1 MTEGAP
7 EEDIIEAAWQKL
19 LTAHRVDGRLLRAA
33 YAEPRLRQLFPW
45 VGMGELHFSRCT
57 ELRWTWDV
65 PFVAPMM
72 GGGFLV
78 GGPSR
83 SQSVGPAPTAEAAI
97 AMVVER
103 LPPGCGRAFVG
114 TPEELAEKE
123 QAEQ

>member
-1 MTEGAP
+1 MTDGTP

-19 LTAHRVDGRLLRAA
+19 LAAHRVDGRLLRAA
-33 YAEPRLRQLFPW
+33 HAEPRLRQLFPW

-65 PFVAPMM
+65 PFIAPMM
-72 GGGFLV
+72 GGGFFV

-123 QAEQ
+123 QSE

>member
-19 LTAHRVDGRLLRAA
+19 LTTQRVDSQLLRAA

-45 VGMGELHFSRCT
+45 VGMAELHFSRCT
-57 ELRWTWDV
+57 EPRWTWDV
-65 PFVAPMM
+65 PFIAPML
-72 GGGFLV
+72 GGGFFV

-97 AMVVER
+97 AMVVEG
-103 LPPGCGRAFVG
+103 LPAGCGRAFVG

-123 QAEQ
+123 QSE

>member
-1 MTEGAP
+1 MTDGTTG
-7 EEDIIEAAWQKL
+7 EDIIEAAWQKL

-45 VGMGELHFSRCT
+45 AGMAELHFSRCT
-57 ELRWTWDV
+57 EPSWTWDV
-65 PFVAPMM
+65 PYIAPMM
-72 GGGFLV
+72 GGGFFV
-78 GGPSR
+78 AGPSR
-83 SQSVGPAPTAEAAI
+83 AQSIGPASTVEAAI

-123 QAEQ
+123 QAE

>member
-1 MTEGAP
+1 MTEDACK
-7 EEDIIEAAWQKL
+7 EDVIETAWQKL
-19 LTAHRVDGRLLRAA
+19 LTTHRVDGRLLRAA

-65 PFVAPMM
+65 PFIAPIM

-78 GGPSR
+78 SGPSR

-103 LPPGCGRAFVG
+103 LPTGCGRAFVG
-114 TPEELAEKE
+114 TPEQLAEKE
-123 QAEQ
+123 QPE